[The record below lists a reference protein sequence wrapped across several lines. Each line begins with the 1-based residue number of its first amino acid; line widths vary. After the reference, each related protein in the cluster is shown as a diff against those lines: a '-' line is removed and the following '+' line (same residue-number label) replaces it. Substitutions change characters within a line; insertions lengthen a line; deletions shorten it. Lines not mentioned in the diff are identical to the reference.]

1 MYHIPNYWGSCSIP
15 LIFPD
20 GNVALNFNEI
30 FRCGKFAVEFCRC
43 YPNFTVLCKSS
54 GGFFNKG
61 KCFWKDFVEHF
72 FFKLVRV
79 FFQLFY
85 FRKKFF
91 FLINIRRVFN
101 LFFNLFDLGSDS
113 GCSSFYFFF
122 EFCGLFA

>member
-30 FRCGKFAVEFCRC
+30 FRCGKFAVEFCC
-43 YPNFTVLCKSS
+43 SYTDFAVLGKSS
-54 GGFFNKG
+54 GSFFYEG
-61 KCFWKDFVEHF
+61 KCFRKDFVEHF
-72 FFKLVRV
+72 LFYLVGF
-79 FFQLFY
+79 FFQLFH

-91 FLINIRRVFN
+91 LFINIRRIFDLFLN
-101 LFFNLFDLGSDS
+101 LFNLGSDS

-122 EFCGLFA
+122 EFCRLVA